1 MKTRRSQTSFEGHP
15 QYNKAFRDHKLRI
28 AHGGGLNE
36 GKRKLYRPFSENMAL
51 HLTLHSHKARGQW
64 SFLLPKNADIVNR
77 IVYKMSDRFKVSV
90 LQMANSGNHLH
101 MVVYASDK
109 RNFKRFLRSI
119 TGLIARKITG
129 HERAKRTTTAA
140 AAAMATNSTA
150 INTSGPG
157 AFRFRPYQR
166 KFWDT
171 LTYSKLVSWGRQL
184 NNTMAYLVRNI
195 LEAKGMIRYDRSGRF
210 IFDHRLLRDPA
221 FKKFLATG

>member
-15 QYNKAFRDHKLRI
+15 QYNKAFRDHKLRVE
-28 AHGGGLNE
+28 HGGGLND

-51 HLTLHSHKARGQW
+51 HLTLHSHKARGCW
-64 SFLLPKNADIVNR
+64 SFFIPKNADIVTR

-129 HERAKRTTTAA
+129 HEREKRTTTAA
-140 AAAMATNSTA
+140 VTATNSTTTTTT
-150 INTSGPG
+150 INTS
-157 AFRFRPYQR
+157 RSE
-166 KFWDT
+166 K
-171 LTYSKLVSWGRQL
+171 
-184 NNTMAYLVRNI
+184 
-195 LEAKGMIRYDRSGRF
+195 DRVGEE
-210 IFDHRLLRDPA
+210 
-221 FKKFLATG
+221 